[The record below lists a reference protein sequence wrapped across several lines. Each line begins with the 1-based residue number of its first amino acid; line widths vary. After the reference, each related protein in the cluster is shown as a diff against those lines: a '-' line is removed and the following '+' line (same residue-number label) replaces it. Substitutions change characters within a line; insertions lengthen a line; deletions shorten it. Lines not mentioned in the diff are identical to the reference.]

1 MYLIR
6 RSCHGLPRKAHPL
19 GRGLLVGIL
28 LVLMAVS
35 STFAWSKAGHMVSGA
50 IAYADL
56 KQTSPETLARVIA
69 LLKSHPH
76 YTTKWVPRLA
86 QLNLSTE
93 EQDLYLFML
102 AARWPD
108 DIRSDAAF
116 HHGAWHYINLPYKPE
131 GQPASIQPIDPPPEN
146 ILEAYQSNLDI
157 VQSTALE
164 SSKAVALCWIFH
176 LIGDVHQPLHTI
188 ALFTTQ
194 FPPLEGDRGGTRFY
208 IRVREGSSTISLHT
222 FWDDL
227 ILGSERFQNVR
238 STATALRL
246 QRTHARTQ
254 LSELTET
261 RFEGWARQES
271 FGLAKEHAYRNGQL
285 QGSKDQQN
293 GEVLPADYI
302 ATVKPLAERRIVLAG
317 YRLADVLTQNA
328 SYLTT
333 AAPAEIPAASARE
346 STVRGNMRSKVYH
359 LAGCPGFDTMSAAN
373 IITFTSEAEAQQA
386 GYRKAKNCP

>member
-1 MYLIR
+1 MHLLSQ
-6 RSCHGLPRKAHPL
+6 SCRGLQSKAHSM

-28 LVLMAVS
+28 LVLVAVS

-56 KQTSPETLARVIA
+56 KHTSPETLARVIA

-76 YTTKWVPRLA
+76 YKTKWVPRLA

-93 EQDLYLFML
+93 EQELYLFML

-108 DIRSDAAF
+108 DIRGDAAF

-131 GQPASIQPIDPPPEN
+131 GQPTSIQPVDPASEN
-146 ILEAYQSNLDI
+146 ILEAYQANLDI

-188 ALFTTQ
+188 TLFTTQ

-208 IRVREGSSTISLHT
+208 IRVGEGARTISLHT

-238 STATALRL
+238 NTATALRL
-246 QRTHARTQ
+246 KRTHARTQ
-254 LSELTET
+254 LPALTET

-285 QGSKDQQN
+285 HGSRDPQH
-293 GEVLPADYI
+293 GDVLPADYI

-317 YRLADVLTQNA
+317 YRLADVLMQNA
-328 SYLTT
+328 SHLPTG
-333 AAPAEIPAASARE
+333 APTEIPPASTSE
-346 STVRGNMRSKVYH
+346 SPVRGNMRSKVYH
-359 LAGCPGFDTMSAAN
+359 LSGCPGFDTMSAAN
-373 IITFTSEAEAQQA
+373 IITFTSEAEAEQA
-386 GYRKAKNCP
+386 GYRKAKNCL

>member
-1 MYLIR
+1 L
-6 RSCHGLPRKAHPL
+6 SN
-19 GRGLLVGIL
+19 VWTT
-28 LVLMAVS
+28 
-35 STFAWSKAGHMVSGA
+35 STC
-50 IAYADL
+50 
-56 KQTSPETLARVIA
+56 
-69 LLKSHPH
+69 
-76 YTTKWVPRLA
+76 
-86 QLNLSTE
+86 
-93 EQDLYLFML
+93 
-102 AARWPD
+102 
-108 DIRSDAAF
+108 
-116 HHGAWHYINLPYKPE
+116 YKP
-131 GQPASIQPIDPPPEN
+131 
-146 ILEAYQSNLDI
+146 LEI
-157 VQSTALE
+157 E
-164 SSKAVALCWIFH
+164 R
-176 LIGDVHQPLHTI
+176 PLHTI

-359 LAGCPGFDTMSAAN
+359 LPGCPGFDTMSAAN
-373 IITFTSEAEAQQA
+373 IITFASEAEAQQA